1 MNFPLENESMSLIKK
16 FELEASK
23 YPDVIS
29 LAQ

>member
-1 MNFPLENESMSLIKK
+1 MKFPLENEEMSLIKK

-23 YPDVIS
+23 IPGVIS